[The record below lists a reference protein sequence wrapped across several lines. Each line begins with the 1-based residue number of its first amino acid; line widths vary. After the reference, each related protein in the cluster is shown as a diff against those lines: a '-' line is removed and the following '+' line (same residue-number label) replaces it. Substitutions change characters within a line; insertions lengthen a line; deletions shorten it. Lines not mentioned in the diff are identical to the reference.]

1 MTSIHVNS
9 FNIAAPARDIISDGF
24 LARAQ
29 HVLEIALQPIVSIQT
44 GSIYAYEALMRGYQN
59 MEFETI
65 DDVLNAAHTFGVSD
79 KLYLLLLDK
88 SLKKLTSLV
97 DSEDVKLFY
106 NLDGRAL
113 EGDADLHLES
123 MKLLEKY
130 NFPPSKL
137 CLEFSETYDY
147 ASAVTVAEM
156 VDAHRSEGINFAI
169 DDFGRGFSE
178 LKVLYEYHPEFIKI
192 DRFFIQE
199 IVAEDR
205 KRLFVETVVNLA
217 HVLGIRVVAEGIETE
232 AEFEHCRKLGC
243 DLAQGY
249 LISKPQLRFPRGHFD
264 CSKLRRKLSLKK
276 NRSFGQNSLVHQ
288 RIEFLEPLKIGA
300 ELSDIFEILRTSFRT
315 SIVPILNDS
324 YEPEGIIHEQDL
336 KEFIYSSFGNEPS
349 ENRRYTNSIREFIR
363 PCSIADINSTA
374 DRILDIFAY
383 HKTSDGII
391 ITENGKYVGFLSAV
405 SMLEIINDKR
415 IETAR
420 DENPLSKLPG
430 NASIGRYWDAIRT
443 AENEERCICYFD
455 FDNFKPFNDSYSFLD
470 GDKAITLF
478 ANILRKEFSG
488 SKYMIGHVGGD
499 DFFVGAIGVSS
510 EELQPILNDIRRGFS
525 KAAESLYSTEDRL
538 NGFIEARDRYGQ
550 SRQFPLLSCSI
561 VSLEIPVNTPVDDMD
576 AVLQEITRLKRQ
588 AKRSAEGLATQT
600 YVPQPAAIDDAP
612 DQQPV
617 DNIVCNANRRQSRV
631 A

>member
-9 FNIAAPARDIISDGF
+9 YNIAAPARDIISDGF

-44 GSIYAYEALMRGYQN
+44 GSIYAYEALMRGYEN

-88 SLKKLTSLV
+88 SLEKLTSLV
-97 DSEDVKLFY
+97 NSEDVKLFY

-123 MKLLEKY
+123 MKLLEQY
-130 NFPPSKL
+130 NFPPSSL

-147 ASAVTVAEM
+147 ASALTVAEM

-232 AEFEHCRKLGC
+232 AEFDHCRKLGC

-249 LISKPQLRFPRGHFD
+249 LIAKPQLRFPRGRFD
-264 CSKLRRKLSLKK
+264 CSELRQKLSLKK
-276 NRSFGQNSLVHQ
+276 NRSYGPHSLVHQ
-288 RIEFLEPLKIGA
+288 RIEFLEPLKIDA
-300 ELSDIFEILRTSFRT
+300 NLSDIFEILRTSYRT

-336 KEFIYSSFGNEPS
+336 KDFIYSSFGNDSPEYMQYS
-349 ENRRYTNSIREFIR
+349 NSVREFIR
-363 PCSIADINSTA
+363 PCSIADINSAA

-383 HKTSDGII
+383 QKTSDGIV

-430 NASIGRYWDAIRT
+430 NASISRYWDAIRT

-488 SKYMIGHVGGD
+488 SKFMIGHVGGD
-499 DFFVGAIGVSS
+499 DFFVGAIGISTN
-510 EELQPILNDIRRGFS
+510 ELMPKLNDIRNGFA

-538 NGFIEARDRYGQ
+538 NGYIEGRDRYGQ
-550 SRQFPLLSCSI
+550 SRQFPLLSCSA
-561 VSLEIPVNTPVDDMD
+561 VSLEIPASIPVEDMD
-576 AVLQEITRLKRQ
+576 AVLQEISRLKRQ
-588 AKRSAEGLATQT
+588 AKQSDDGLATRT
-600 YVPQPAAIDDAP
+600 YTLRPSSDEGLSDQDPAEK
-612 DQQPV
+612 
-617 DNIVCNANRRQSRV
+617 IVSAADHRESRV